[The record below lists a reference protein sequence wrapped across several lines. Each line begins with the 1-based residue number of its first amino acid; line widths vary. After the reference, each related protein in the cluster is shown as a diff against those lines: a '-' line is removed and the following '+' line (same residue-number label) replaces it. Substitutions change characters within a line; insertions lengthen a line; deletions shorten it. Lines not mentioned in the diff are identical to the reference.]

1 MIRRNIEKELVE
13 SAEEYPVVTIF
24 GPRQSGKTTLAKMIF
39 PKHLYISLEDPDIRM
54 LAKEDPRSLLNRGED
69 GMILDEVQRVP
80 ELLSY
85 IQTIVDNNSRKGQ
98 FILTGSHQPDIRHA
112 VSQSLAGRTAI
123 LELLP
128 FSINE
133 LKSYKKPLP
142 SVYRL
147 ILDGFYPRLHNNNLK
162 TSRFY
167 RSYIQTYIERDVRS
181 IIDLKQSGLFE
192 KMLYLLAG
200 RVGQVVNYSS
210 LASDVGVSSMT
221 IKSWIDIL
229 KQSFILFE
237 LRPYFK
243 NIGKQLIK
251 SSKLYFTDTGLVSFL
266 LKLRSEDM
274 VERDPL
280 RGQLYENLII
290 MDIVKN
296 GLNFGLEP
304 DLFFFRDSHGHE
316 VDLLI
321 SEGSSFIP
329 VEIKSAET
337 FSDNF
342 LKGINYFRKVSGASC
357 LPGYVL
363 YNGMDNFIY
372 KDVKVENY
380 LLHSGINIFE

>member
-24 GPRQSGKTTLAKMIF
+24 GPRQSGKTTLAKMLF
-39 PKHLYISLEDPDIRM
+39 PKHFYISLEDPDVRM
-54 LAKEDPRSLLNRGED
+54 LAKEDPRSLLNRGTG

-98 FILTGSHQPDIRHA
+98 FILTGSHQPNIRHV
-112 VSQSLAGRTAI
+112 VSQSLAGRTAV

-133 LKSYKKPLP
+133 LKSYNKPLP
-142 SVYRL
+142 SAYRL
-147 ILDGFYPRLHNNNLK
+147 ILDGFYPRLHNDNLK
-162 TSRFY
+162 ITRFY

-296 GLNFGLEP
+296 RLNSGLEP

-363 YNGMDNFIY
+363 YNGMDNFTY
-372 KDVKVENY
+372 KDVKVKNY
-380 LLHSGINIFE
+380 LLHSGTNIFA